1 VAGAPDRDVANTLAV
16 SCCFSLSFSVGSVLA
31 QQGRVTRAL
40 ISIFIPSAFLCGQ
53 TWRKP
58 RSIVNGSVLVVDDD
72 VDTAQ
77 LLRDG
82 LRRRGLSVNSVH
94 SAQECLAR
102 LATDAVDVV
111 VTDIYMTDMTGLEL
125 CEQIRQRHPDVLSI
139 VITGQSTL
147 ENAIGAIRAG
157 AYDFILKPIKLDTLA
172 VAVGRALAHLLL
184 LRELRHLRAVVE
196 GEPPDGIAGNSPA
209 IRETIEMV
217 RRVSG
222 SDATVL
228 ITGESGTGKELVAR
242 AVHRLSARRD
252 QPFVAVNCAA
262 MPAPLLE
269 SELFGH
275 VRGAFTDAKTSRPG
289 LFIQAGGG
297 TIFLDEI
304 GEMPAEMQVKLLR
317 VLQERTLRPVGGDEE
332 MPFQARVLAATNR
345 NLEVEVEQRRFR
357 EDLFYRINVV
367 TLHVP
372 PLRARAGDILL
383 LAQHFLIRIAT
394 RIKKPVRGFSEP
406 AARMLLDYD
415 WPGNVRELENCIER
429 AVALCRLDEVT
440 VDDLPTKVQEFHA
453 KRIVIPT
460 GVSGSPDAMITMEE
474 MERRYVRQVLE
485 AVRGNKTHAA
495 RILGIDRRSLYRR
508 LETPYDAARAPTA
521 EGAEG
526 AAVAEAIAAE
536 SDPVRG
542 HAAVLAETET
552 D

>member
-1 VAGAPDRDVANTLAV
+1 M
-16 SCCFSLSFSVGSVLA
+16 
-31 QQGRVTRAL
+31 
-40 ISIFIPSAFLCGQ
+40 
-53 TWRKP
+53 
-58 RSIVNGSVLVVDDD
+58 NGSVLVVDDD

-94 SAQECLAR
+94 SAQECMAR

-111 VTDIYMTDMTGLEL
+111 VTDIYMSDMTGLEL
-125 CEQIRQRHPDVLSI
+125 CEQMRQRYPDVLSI

-147 ENAIGAIRAG
+147 ENAVGAIRAG

-184 LRELRHLRAVVE
+184 LRELRQLRTMVE
-196 GEPPDGIAGNSPA
+196 GEPNDGIAGNSPA
-209 IRETIEMV
+209 IRETLDMI
-217 RRVSG
+217 RRVSS

-242 AVHRLSARRD
+242 AIHRLSPRRSE
-252 QPFVAVNCAA
+252 PFVAVNCAA

-275 VRGAFTDAKTSRPG
+275 VRGAFTDAKSSRPG
-289 LFIQAGGG
+289 LFVQAGAG

-317 VLQERTLRPVGGDEE
+317 VLQEHALRPVGGDEE
-332 MPFQARVLAATNR
+332 LPVQARVLAATNR
-345 NLEVEVEQRRFR
+345 NLELEVEQRRFR

-372 PLRARAGDILL
+372 PLRARSGDILL
-383 LAQHFLIRIAT
+383 LAQHFLRRIAQ
-394 RIKKPVRGFSEP
+394 RINKPVRGFSEP

-429 AVALCRLDEVT
+429 AVALCRLDEIT

-453 KRIVIPT
+453 TRIVIPT
-460 GVSGSPDAMITMEE
+460 GLSGSPDAMITMEE

-508 LETPYDAARAPTA
+508 LESPYDASRAVPPP
-521 EGAEG
+521 EI
-526 AAVAEAIAAE
+526 AAAEADQAKPGTSE
-536 SDPVRG
+536 S
-542 HAAVLAETET
+542 
-552 D
+552 

>member
-1 VAGAPDRDVANTLAV
+1 M
-16 SCCFSLSFSVGSVLA
+16 
-31 QQGRVTRAL
+31 
-40 ISIFIPSAFLCGQ
+40 
-53 TWRKP
+53 
-58 RSIVNGSVLVVDDD
+58 NGSVLVVDDD

-332 MPFQARVLAATNR
+332 LPFQARVLAATNR

-383 LAQHFLIRIAT
+383 LAQHFLRRIAN
-394 RIKKPVRGFSEP
+394 RINKPVRGFSEP

-508 LETPYDAARAPTA
+508 LETPYDAARAQPA
-521 EGAEG
+521 EGVVAD
-526 AAVAEAIAAE
+526 AMAVE

-542 HAAVLAETET
+542 QAAVLESET

>member
-1 VAGAPDRDVANTLAV
+1 M
-16 SCCFSLSFSVGSVLA
+16 
-31 QQGRVTRAL
+31 
-40 ISIFIPSAFLCGQ
+40 
-53 TWRKP
+53 
-58 RSIVNGSVLVVDDD
+58 NGSVLVVDDD

-94 SAQECLAR
+94 SAADCLAR
-102 LATDAVDVV
+102 LATDVVDVV

-125 CEQIRQRHPDVLSI
+125 CEQIRARYPDVLSI

-147 ENAIGAIRAG
+147 DNAIGAIRAG

-184 LRELRHLRAVVE
+184 LRELKHLRTVVE
-196 GEPPDGIAGNSPA
+196 GDPIDGIAGNSPA
-209 IRETIEMV
+209 IRETIDMV
-217 RRVSG
+217 RRVSD

-242 AVHRLSARRD
+242 AVHRLSPRRSE
-252 QPFVAVNCAA
+252 PFVAVNCAA

-275 VRGAFTDAKTSRPG
+275 VRGAFTDAKSARPG
-289 LFIQAGGG
+289 LFVQAGAG

-304 GEMPAEMQVKLLR
+304 GEMPGEMQVKLLR
-317 VLQERTLRPVGGDEE
+317 VLQERELRPVGGDEE
-332 MPFQARVLAATNR
+332 LPFHARVLAATNR
-345 NLEVEVEQRRFR
+345 NLEAEVEHRRFR

-383 LAQHFLIRIAT
+383 LAQHFLRRIAQ
-394 RIKKPVRGFSEP
+394 RISKPVKGFSGP

-440 VDDLPTKVQEFHA
+440 VDDLPTKLQQFHA
-453 KRIVIPT
+453 TRIVIPA
-460 GVSGSPDAMITMEE
+460 GPAGSPDAMITMEE

-485 AVRGNKTHAA
+485 AVHGNKTHAA

-508 LETPYDAARAPTA
+508 LESPYDASRAVPPPEEPA
-521 EGAEG
+521 EREQPKPG
-526 AAVAEAIAAE
+526 E
-536 SDPVRG
+536 S
-542 HAAVLAETET
+542 E
-552 D
+552 

>member
-1 VAGAPDRDVANTLAV
+1 M
-16 SCCFSLSFSVGSVLA
+16 
-31 QQGRVTRAL
+31 
-40 ISIFIPSAFLCGQ
+40 
-53 TWRKP
+53 
-58 RSIVNGSVLVVDDD
+58 NGSILVVDDD

-94 SAQECLAR
+94 SAAACLAR
-102 LATDAVDVV
+102 LETDTVDVV

-125 CEQIRQRHPDVLSI
+125 CEQIRQRYADVLSI

-157 AYDFILKPIKLDTLA
+157 AYDFILKPIKLDTLS

-184 LRELRHLRAVVE
+184 LRELRHLRSVVE
-196 GEPPDGIAGNSPA
+196 AEPLDGIAGTSPA
-209 IRETIEMV
+209 IRETIGMV
-217 RRVSG
+217 ERVSS

-242 AVHRLSARRD
+242 AIHRMSPRRAE
-252 QPFVAVNCAA
+252 PFVAVNCAA

-275 VRGAFTDAKTSRPG
+275 VRGAFTDAKSARAG
-289 LFIQAGGG
+289 LFVQAGAG

-317 VLQERTLRPVGGDEE
+317 VLQEHEVRPVGGDEDL
-332 MPFQARVLAATNR
+332 PFHARVLAATNR

-372 PLRARAGDILL
+372 PLRARSSDILL
-383 LAQHFLIRIAT
+383 LAQHFLRRIAH
-394 RIKKPVRGFSEP
+394 RISKPVKGFSGP

-440 VDDLPTKVQEFHA
+440 VDDLPAKVQDFHVT
-453 KRIVIPT
+453 RIVIPT
-460 GVSGSPDAMITMEE
+460 GPTGSPDAMITMEE

-508 LETPYDAARAPTA
+508 LESPYDASHPVASVRP
-521 EGAEG
+521 
-526 AAVAEAIAAE
+526 AAAADG
-536 SDPVRG
+536 SSSGD
-542 HAAVLAETET
+542 TE
-552 D
+552 

>member
-1 VAGAPDRDVANTLAV
+1 M
-16 SCCFSLSFSVGSVLA
+16 
-31 QQGRVTRAL
+31 
-40 ISIFIPSAFLCGQ
+40 
-53 TWRKP
+53 
-58 RSIVNGSVLVVDDD
+58 NGSVLVVDDD

-94 SAQECLAR
+94 SAADCLAR
-102 LATDAVDVV
+102 LATDVVDVV

-125 CEQIRQRHPDVLSI
+125 CEQIRARYPDVLSI

-147 ENAIGAIRAG
+147 DNAIGAIRAG

-184 LRELRHLRAVVE
+184 LRELKHLRAVVE
-196 GEPPDGIAGNSPA
+196 GDPIDGIAGNSPA
-209 IRETIEMV
+209 IRETIDMV
-217 RRVSG
+217 RRVSD

-242 AVHRLSARRD
+242 AVHRLSPRRSE
-252 QPFVAVNCAA
+252 PFVAVNCAA

-275 VRGAFTDAKTSRPG
+275 VRGAFTDAKSARPG
-289 LFIQAGGG
+289 LFVQAGAG

-304 GEMPAEMQVKLLR
+304 GEMPGEMQVKLLR
-317 VLQERTLRPVGGDEE
+317 VLQERELRPVGGDEE
-332 MPFQARVLAATNR
+332 LPFHARVLAATNR
-345 NLEVEVEQRRFR
+345 NLEAEVEHRRFR

-383 LAQHFLIRIAT
+383 LAQHFLRRIAQ
-394 RIKKPVRGFSEP
+394 RINKPVKGFSGP

-440 VDDLPTKVQEFHA
+440 VDDLPTKLQQFHA
-453 KRIVIPT
+453 MRIVIPA
-460 GVSGSPDAMITMEE
+460 GPAGSPDAMITMEE

-485 AVRGNKTHAA
+485 AVHGNKTHAA

-508 LETPYDAARAPTA
+508 LESPYDASRAVPPPEEPA
-521 EGAEG
+521 EREQPKPG
-526 AAVAEAIAAE
+526 E
-536 SDPVRG
+536 S
-542 HAAVLAETET
+542 E
-552 D
+552 

>member
-1 VAGAPDRDVANTLAV
+1 
-16 SCCFSLSFSVGSVLA
+16 
-31 QQGRVTRAL
+31 
-40 ISIFIPSAFLCGQ
+40 
-53 TWRKP
+53 
-58 RSIVNGSVLVVDDD
+58 VNGSVLVVDDE

-94 SAQECLAR
+94 SASACLER
-102 LATDAVDVV
+102 LATDVVDVV

-125 CEQIRQRHPDVLSI
+125 CAAIRQRYPDVLSI

-196 GEPPDGIAGNSPA
+196 GAPMDGIAGNSPA
-209 IRETIEMV
+209 IRETIDMV
-217 RRVSG
+217 RRVAD

-242 AVHRLSARRD
+242 AVHRLSPRRTE
-252 QPFVAVNCAA
+252 PFVAVNCAA

-275 VRGAFTDAKTSRPG
+275 VRGAFTDAKTARSG
-289 LFIQAGGG
+289 LFLQAGGG

-317 VLQERTLRPVGGDEE
+317 VLQERTIRPVGGDEE
-332 MPFQARVLAATNR
+332 QPFHARVLAATNR
-345 NLEVEVEQRRFR
+345 NLETEVEQRRFR

-372 PLRARAGDILL
+372 PLRARSGDILL
-383 LAQHFLIRIAT
+383 LAQHFLRRIAQ
-394 RIKKPVRGFSEP
+394 RIGKPVKGFSGP

-429 AVALCRLDEVT
+429 AVALCRLDEIT
-440 VDDLPTKVQEFHA
+440 VDDLPTKVQAFHVT
-453 KRIVIPT
+453 RIVIPA
-460 GVSGSPDAMITMEE
+460 GPAGSPDAMITMEE

-485 AVRGNKTHAA
+485 AVHGNKTHAA

-508 LETPYDAARAPTA
+508 LETPYDASRAVPRPA
-521 EGAEG
+521 EEPSNSNG
-526 AAVAEAIAAE
+526 IK
-536 SDPVRG
+536 SDNS
-542 HAAVLAETET
+542 
-552 D
+552 DS

>member
-1 VAGAPDRDVANTLAV
+1 M
-16 SCCFSLSFSVGSVLA
+16 
-31 QQGRVTRAL
+31 
-40 ISIFIPSAFLCGQ
+40 
-53 TWRKP
+53 
-58 RSIVNGSVLVVDDD
+58 NGNVLVVDDD
-72 VDTAQ
+72 IDTAQ

-94 SAQECLAR
+94 SAGDCLAR
-102 LATDAVDVV
+102 LATDPVDVV
-111 VTDIYMTDMTGLEL
+111 VTDIYMTDVTGLEL
-125 CEQIRQRHPDVLSI
+125 CEQIRQRYPDVLSI

-147 ENAIGAIRAG
+147 DNAIGAIRAG
-157 AYDFILKPIKLDTLA
+157 AYDFILKPIKLDTLS

-184 LRELRHLRAVVE
+184 LRELRHLRSVVE
-196 GEPPDGIAGNSPA
+196 GEKIDGIAGNSPA
-209 IRETIEMV
+209 IRETIEMID
-217 RRVSG
+217 RVSG

-242 AVHRLSARRD
+242 AIHRLSPRRAE
-252 QPFVAVNCAA
+252 PFVAVNCAA

-275 VRGAFTDAKTSRPG
+275 VRGAFTDAKNARAG
-289 LFIQAGGG
+289 LFIQAGAG

-304 GEMPAEMQVKLLR
+304 GEMPGEMQVKLLR
-317 VLQERTLRPVGGDEE
+317 VLQEREVRPVGSDEDL
-332 MPFQARVLAATNR
+332 PFHARVLAATNR
-345 NLEVEVEQRRFR
+345 NLETEVEHRRFR

-383 LAQHFLIRIAT
+383 LAQHFLRRIAD
-394 RIKKPVRGFSEP
+394 RIGKPVRGFSGP

-429 AVALCRLDEVT
+429 AVALCRLDEIT
-440 VDDLPTKVQEFHA
+440 VDDLPTKIQEFHVT
-453 KRIVIPT
+453 RIVIPT
-460 GVSGSPDAMITMEE
+460 GPTASPDAMITMEE

-508 LETPYDAARAPTA
+508 LETPYDASRAATTA
-521 EGAEG
+521 AQPQDPG
-526 AAVAEAIAAE
+526 AASGAAP
-536 SDPVRG
+536 SGSPSSG
-542 HAAVLAETET
+542 ETE
-552 D
+552 

>member
-1 VAGAPDRDVANTLAV
+1 
-16 SCCFSLSFSVGSVLA
+16 
-31 QQGRVTRAL
+31 
-40 ISIFIPSAFLCGQ
+40 
-53 TWRKP
+53 
-58 RSIVNGSVLVVDDD
+58 VNGSVLVVDDD
-72 VDTAQ
+72 LDTAQ

-94 SAQECLAR
+94 SATACLGR
-102 LATDAVDVV
+102 LATDTVDVV
-111 VTDIYMTDMTGLEL
+111 VTDIYMNDMTGLEL
-125 CEQIRQRHPDVLSI
+125 CEQIRQSYPDVLSI

-147 ENAIGAIRAG
+147 DNAIGAIRAG
-157 AYDFILKPIKLDTLA
+157 AYDFIVKPVKLDTLA

-184 LRELRHLRAVVE
+184 LRELKHLRTIVD
-196 GEPPDGIAGNSPA
+196 GEPIDGIAGSSPA

-242 AVHRLSARRD
+242 AVHRLSPRRTE
-252 QPFVAVNCAA
+252 PFVAVNCAA
-262 MPAPLLE
+262 VPAPLLE

-275 VRGAFTDAKTSRPG
+275 VRGAFTDAKNARPG
-289 LFIQAGGG
+289 LFVQAGAG

-317 VLQERTLRPVGGDEE
+317 VLQERKLRPVGGDEE
-332 MPFQARVLAATNR
+332 LPFHARVLAATNR
-345 NLEVEVEQRRFR
+345 NLESEIEQRRFR

-372 PLRARAGDILL
+372 PLRARSGDILL
-383 LAQHFLIRIAT
+383 LAQLFLRRIAL
-394 RIKKPVRGFSEP
+394 RINKPVKGFSGP

-440 VDDLPTKVQEFHA
+440 VDDLPNKVQEFHVA
-453 KRIVIPT
+453 RIVIPVGPT
-460 GVSGSPDAMITMEE
+460 GSPDAMITMEE

-485 AVRGNKTHAA
+485 TVRGNKTHAA

-508 LETPYDAARAPTA
+508 LESPYDASRAVPPPEEA
-521 EGAEG
+521 AA
-526 AAVAEAIAAE
+526 AAVDPPKP
-536 SDPVRG
+536 SDG
-542 HAAVLAETET
+542 E
-552 D
+552 

>member
-1 VAGAPDRDVANTLAV
+1 
-16 SCCFSLSFSVGSVLA
+16 
-31 QQGRVTRAL
+31 
-40 ISIFIPSAFLCGQ
+40 
-53 TWRKP
+53 
-58 RSIVNGSVLVVDDD
+58 VNGSVLVVDDD
-72 VDTAQ
+72 IDTAQ

-94 SAQECLAR
+94 SARECLGR
-102 LATDAVDVV
+102 LATEPVDVV
-111 VTDIYMTDMTGLEL
+111 VTDIYMSDMTGLQL
-125 CEQIRQRHPDVLSI
+125 CEQIRQRYPDVLPI

-147 ENAIGAIRAG
+147 DNAIGAIRAG
-157 AYDFILKPIKLDTLA
+157 AYDFILKPVKLDTLA
-172 VAVGRALAHLLL
+172 IAVGRALGHLALR
-184 LRELRHLRAVVE
+184 RELKQLRAAV
-196 GEPPDGIAGNSPA
+196 GDEPPDGIAGTSPA
-209 IRETIEMV
+209 IRETIDMV
-217 RRVSG
+217 HRVAD

-242 AVHRLSARRD
+242 AIHRLSPRRD

-275 VRGAFTDAKTSRPG
+275 VRGAFTDARTARSG
-289 LFIQAGGG
+289 LIIQAGTG

-317 VLQERTLRPVGGDEE
+317 VLQEREVRPVGGDENI
-332 MPFQARVLAATNR
+332 PFHARVLAATNR
-345 NLEVEVEQRRFR
+345 NLEAEVEQRRFR

-372 PLRARAGDILL
+372 PLRARSGDILL
-383 LAQHFLIRIAT
+383 LAQHFVRRIAQ
-394 RIKKPVRGFSEP
+394 RIGKPVKGFSSA

-440 VDDLPTKVQEFHA
+440 VDDLPTKVQEFHVT
-453 KRIVIPT
+453 RIVIPAGPT
-460 GVSGSPDAMITMEE
+460 ASPDAMITMEE

-508 LETPYDAARAPTA
+508 LETPYQASRPGATPEAAPPPP
-521 EGAEG
+521 
-526 AAVAEAIAAE
+526 AAVEE
-536 SDPVRG
+536 PVEQPKTG
-542 HAAVLAETET
+542 DTE
-552 D
+552 

>member
-1 VAGAPDRDVANTLAV
+1 
-16 SCCFSLSFSVGSVLA
+16 
-31 QQGRVTRAL
+31 
-40 ISIFIPSAFLCGQ
+40 
-53 TWRKP
+53 
-58 RSIVNGSVLVVDDD
+58 VNGTVLVVDDD

-94 SAQECLAR
+94 SAAACLAR
-102 LATDAVDVV
+102 LATDTVDVV
-111 VTDIYMTDMTGLEL
+111 VTDIYMADMTGLEL
-125 CEQIRQRHPDVLSI
+125 CEQIKQRYPDVLSI

-147 ENAIGAIRAG
+147 ENAVGAIRAG
-157 AYDFILKPIKLDTLA
+157 AYDFILKPIKLDTLS

-184 LRELRHLRAVVE
+184 LRELRQLRSLTA
-196 GEPPDGIAGNSPA
+196 GDTPDGIVGNSAA
-209 IRETIEMV
+209 IRETSDMIS
-217 RRVSG
+217 RVSG

-228 ITGESGTGKELVAR
+228 ITGESGTGKELAAR
-242 AVHRLSARRD
+242 AIHRLSPRRD
-252 QPFVAVNCAA
+252 EPFVAVNCAA

-275 VRGAFTDAKTSRPG
+275 VRGAFTDAKAARAG

-317 VLQERTLRPVGGDEE
+317 VLQEREVRPVGGDEDL
-332 MPFQARVLAATNR
+332 PFHARVLAATNR
-345 NLEVEVEQRRFR
+345 NLEIEVAERRFR

-372 PLRARAGDILL
+372 PLRARATDILP
-383 LAQHFLIRIAT
+383 LAQHFLRRIAQ
-394 RIKKPVRGFSEP
+394 RINKPVKGFSGP

-440 VDDLPTKVQEFHA
+440 VDDLPTKVQEFHVT
-453 KRIVIPT
+453 RIVIPT
-460 GVSGSPDAMITMEE
+460 GPTGSPDAMITMEE

-508 LETPYDAARAPTA
+508 LETPYDASRTTAAPEEPAGSTSGDS
-521 EGAEG
+521 E
-526 AAVAEAIAAE
+526 
-536 SDPVRG
+536 
-542 HAAVLAETET
+542 
-552 D
+552 

>member
-1 VAGAPDRDVANTLAV
+1 M
-16 SCCFSLSFSVGSVLA
+16 
-31 QQGRVTRAL
+31 
-40 ISIFIPSAFLCGQ
+40 
-53 TWRKP
+53 
-58 RSIVNGSVLVVDDD
+58 NGSVLVVDDD

-94 SAQECLAR
+94 SAADCLGR

-111 VTDIYMTDMTGLEL
+111 VTDIYMTDVTGLEL
-125 CEQIRQRHPDVLSI
+125 CEQIRARYPDVLSI

-147 ENAIGAIRAG
+147 DNAIGAIRAG

-184 LRELRHLRAVVE
+184 LRELKHLRTVVE
-196 GEPPDGIAGNSPA
+196 GDPIDGIAGNSPA
-209 IRETIEMV
+209 IRETIDMV
-217 RRVSG
+217 RRVSD

-242 AVHRLSARRD
+242 AVHRLSPRRNE
-252 QPFVAVNCAA
+252 PFVAVNCAA

-275 VRGAFTDAKTSRPG
+275 VRGAFTDAKSARPG
-289 LFIQAGGG
+289 LFVQAGAG

-304 GEMPAEMQVKLLR
+304 GEMPGEMQVKLLR
-317 VLQERTLRPVGGDEE
+317 VLQERELRPVGGDEE
-332 MPFQARVLAATNR
+332 LPFHARVLAATNR
-345 NLEVEVEQRRFR
+345 NLEAEVEHRRFR

-372 PLRARAGDILL
+372 PLRSRAGDILL
-383 LAQHFLIRIAT
+383 LAQHFLRRIAQ
-394 RIKKPVRGFSEP
+394 RIGKPVKGFSGP

-440 VDDLPTKVQEFHA
+440 VDDLPTKVQAFHVT
-453 KRIVIPT
+453 RIVIPA
-460 GVSGSPDAMITMEE
+460 GPAGSPDAMITMEE

-508 LETPYDAARAPTA
+508 LESPYEASRAVPPPA
-521 EGAEG
+521 GPSELERQKPGDSE
-526 AAVAEAIAAE
+526 
-536 SDPVRG
+536 
-542 HAAVLAETET
+542 
-552 D
+552 